1 MKFRILTIL
10 AFFVSSLSLFS
21 QEKRLPS
28 TPVFLQAPSPWA
40 DSVFQTLTLEQKI
53 GQLFMVAA
61 WSDPNHQSYDAA
73 GIDALITKYGIGGI
87 IFFQGS
93 PGRQANL
100 TNRFQ
105 SETRVPLMIG
115 MDAEWGLGMR
125 LDSTIAFPR
134 QMTMGAV
141 QDENLIYEYGREM
154 ARQCKRLGV
163 HVSFSPVVDINNNPN
178 NPVISNRSFGENREL
193 VTRYGFQYMKGLQD
207 GGVMA
212 NAKHFP
218 GHGDTDADSHH
229 NLPVIP
235 YSLDRLD
242 SLELY
247 PYYKLIQEGLG
258 SVMIAHLFVPELDST
273 PNLPSTLSPKIV
285 HDLLQEKMGFK
296 GLVFTDALNMQG
308 VAKFYAPGEVDL
320 KALQAGNDVLLY
332 SLNVSKAIEK
342 IKMAVDSGVV
352 AQSMIDEK
360 CMKMLRAKEWAGLN
374 KIKPID
380 TKQLVEEL
388 NTPYALNLKKR
399 IIESSITVMRNNG
412 SIAPLCHSD
421 ISRVAVVS
429 IGDAKEN
436 PFSETIAKYAKVDL
450 FSMEKEPDFN
460 SSIAWQDKLAGYDLV
475 VAAVLNTSNKAT
487 KNFGVSGES
496 IKILNAIGTK
506 TDVVLAVFANPYAM
520 NSFRELDNVQ
530 SIVVSYQDD
539 AMTQQVTAEVIAGAC
554 TADGK
559 LPVSLNKNFSE
570 GLGVGLDKPTRLR
583 WVSPSYLGLCAQ
595 SAVKAGDKK
604 NSKKDQ
610 LIQSSHGSTYQED
623 MMSDKNRSDVELDD
637 RCFAKVDSIAIG
649 GINAGAYPGCRV
661 ILAKNGYVVYDKAFG
676 HLDYDKS
683 EKVTLNTVYDLA
695 SVTKLVSSTLCAMK
709 LVDQGLLDIH
719 KTLGDYLPI
728 PKDNPY
734 HKVEIAAMMSHTAG
748 FTAWIPFY
756 QKTMNGD
763 DLNAS
768 IYRKSAEPGFTYQ
781 VANDM
786 YIADNYGDVMFETIL
801 KTPIS
806 SEKTYKYSDLGYY
819 FMQRIIEK
827 QTGVTLDEYVKSSF
841 YEPMGLQ
848 TIGYNPLKT
857 MNASYIAPTEDDG
870 VWRDQ
875 HVRGFVHDQG
885 AAMLGGVAGHAGIFS
900 NAQDVA
906 AIMQMLLNGGSYAG
920 KQLLTKETIDEFNH
934 RHFPNNRRGIG
945 FDKPSLTPGSGSTCK
960 EASALSFG
968 HTGFTGTMCWA
979 DPETQMVYV
988 FLSNRVNPDAEN
1000 KKIQTMDIRTKI
1012 QAVAYSVLGFKAE

>member
-1 MKFRILTIL
+1 
-10 AFFVSSLSLFS
+10 
-21 QEKRLPS
+21 
-28 TPVFLQAPSPWA
+28 
-40 DSVFQTLTLEQKI
+40 
-53 GQLFMVAA
+53 
-61 WSDPNHQSYDAA
+61 
-73 GIDALITKYGIGGI
+73 
-87 IFFQGS
+87 
-93 PGRQANL
+93 
-100 TNRFQ
+100 
-105 SETRVPLMIG
+105 
-115 MDAEWGLGMR
+115 
-125 LDSTIAFPR
+125 
-134 QMTMGAV
+134 
-141 QDENLIYEYGREM
+141 
-154 ARQCKRLGV
+154 
-163 HVSFSPVVDINNNPN
+163 
-178 NPVISNRSFGENREL
+178 
-193 VTRYGFQYMKGLQD
+193 
-207 GGVMA
+207 
-212 NAKHFP
+212 
-218 GHGDTDADSHH
+218 
-229 NLPVIP
+229 
-235 YSLDRLD
+235 
-242 SLELY
+242 
-247 PYYKLIQEGLG
+247 
-258 SVMIAHLFVPELDST
+258 MIAHLFVPQLDST
-273 PNLPSTLSPKIV
+273 PNTPSTLSSKIV

-308 VAKFYAPGEVDL
+308 VAKYYEPGEVDL

-332 SLNVSKAIEK
+332 SLNVAKAIEK
-342 IKMAVDSGVV
+342 IKMAVDSGLV
-352 AQSMIDEK
+352 AQSVIDEK

-374 KIKPID
+374 KMKPVN

-421 ISRVAVVS
+421 VSRVAVVS
-429 IGDAKEN
+429 IGDAAEN
-436 PFSETIAKYAKVDL
+436 PFSQTIAKYAKVDL

-460 SSIAWQDKLAGYDLV
+460 SSIAWQDKLSSYDLV
-475 VAAVLNTSNKAT
+475 IAAVLNTSNKAT

-496 IKILNAIGTK
+496 VKVLNTIGGK

-520 NSFRELDNVQ
+520 NSFKELDNVQ

-539 AMTQQVTAEVIAGAC
+539 AITQQVTAEVISGAC

-559 LPVSLNKNFSE
+559 LPVSIAAGFNQ
-570 GLGVGLDKPTRLR
+570 GQGVGMDKPTRLR
-583 WVSPSYLGLCAQ
+583 WVNPSYLGICTQTA
-595 SAVKAGDKK
+595 AKAGNKK
-604 NSKKDQ
+604 GTKVEQ
-610 LIQSSHGSTYQED
+610 LILKNPSGAYQED
-623 MMSDKNRSDVELDD
+623 MMSDKNRNDVELDE
-637 RCFAKVDSIAIG
+637 RCFAKIDSIAQN
-649 GINAGAYPGCRV
+649 GITAGAYPGCRV
-661 ILAKNGYVVYDKAFG
+661 LLAKNGYVVYDKAFG
-676 HLDYDKS
+676 HLDFDKS

-709 LVDQGLLDIH
+709 LVDQGLLDVH

-734 HKVEIAAMMSHTAG
+734 SKVEIAAMLSHTAG

-763 DLNAS
+763 DLDGN
-768 IYRKSAEPGFTYQ
+768 IYKKVEEKGYSHQ
-781 VANDM
+781 VASGM
-786 YIADNYGDVMFETIL
+786 FIADNYGDVMFETIL

-827 QTGVTLDEYVKSSF
+827 QTGVSIEEYVRSSF

-848 TIGYNPLKT
+848 TIGYNPLKK
-857 MNASYIAPTEDDG
+857 MNASYVAPTEDDG

-875 HVRGFVHDQG
+875 HVRGYVHDQG
-885 AAMLGGVAGHAGIFS
+885 AAMLGGIAGHAGVFS

-920 KQLLTKETIDEFNH
+920 KQLLNKETIDLFNH
-934 RHFPNNRRGIG
+934 RHFPGNRRGLG
-945 FDKPSLTPGSGSTCK
+945 FDKPSLTPGTGSTCK
-960 EASALSFG
+960 EASAQSFG

-1000 KKIQTMDIRTKI
+1000 KKIQSMDIRTKI

>member
-1 MKFRILTIL
+1 MKFRIILLFSFLTTY
-10 AFFVSSLSLFS
+10 SSLFA
-21 QEKRLPS
+21 QEKSFSSL
-28 TPVFLQAPSPWA
+28 PVFLQSPSPWA
-40 DSVFQTLTLEQKI
+40 DSVFQTLTVEQRI

-105 SETRVPLMIG
+105 AESRVPLMIG

-163 HVSFSPVVDINNNPN
+163 NVSFSPVVDINNNPN

-193 VTRYGFQYMKGLQD
+193 VTRYGYQYMKGLQD
-207 GGVMA
+207 GGVLA

-235 YSLDRLD
+235 YHLQRLD

-273 PNLPSTLSPKIV
+273 PNTPSTLSPKIV

-308 VAKFYAPGEVDL
+308 VAKYYEPGEVDL

-332 SLNVSKAIEK
+332 SLNVSKAIER
-342 IKMAVDSGVV
+342 IKLAVDSGLITQ
-352 AQSMIDEK
+352 ALIDEK
-360 CMKMLRAKEWAGLN
+360 CLKILRAKEWAGLDQQA
-374 KIKPID
+374 PIS
-380 TKQLVEEL
+380 TQQLVEEL

-429 IGDAKEN
+429 IGEAKDN
-436 PFSETIAKYAKVDL
+436 PFSETISKYAKVDK
-450 FSMEKEPDFN
+450 FSMEKAPDFN
-460 SSIAWQDKLAGYDLV
+460 SSIAWQDTLSKYDLV
-475 VAAVLNTSNKAT
+475 IAAVLNTSNKAT

-496 IKILNAIGTK
+496 VRVLNAVGAK
-506 TDVVLAVFANPYAM
+506 TDVVLSVFANPYAM
-520 NSFRELDNVQ
+520 NSFQDLDNVQ

-539 AMTQQVTAEVIAGAC
+539 AMTQQVTAEVISGAC

-559 LPVSLNKNFSE
+559 LPVSIAAGFNQ
-570 GLGVGLDKPTRLR
+570 GQGVGMDRPTRLR
-583 WVSPSYLGLCAQ
+583 WVSPSYLGICTQA
-595 SAVKAGDKK
+595 AAKAGGKK
-604 NSKKDQ
+604 TSKADQ
-610 LIQSSHGSTYQED
+610 ITQGKNRNGYQED
-623 MMSDKNRSDVELDD
+623 MMSDKNRSDVELDEK
-637 RCFAKVDSIAIG
+637 CFAKVDSIALN
-649 GINAGAYPGCRV
+649 GISAGAYPGCRV
-661 ILAKNGYVVYDKAFG
+661 LLTKNGYVVYDKAFG
-676 HLDYDKS
+676 HLDYNQS

-695 SVTKLVSSTLCAMK
+695 SITKLVSSTLCAMK

-728 PKDNPY
+728 PKDSPY
-734 HKVEIAAMMSHTAG
+734 AKVEIAAMMSHTAG

-763 DLNAS
+763 DLLPS
-768 IYRKSAEPGFTYQ
+768 LYRTSSEPGFTHQ
-781 VANDM
+781 VANGM
-786 YIADNYGDVMFETIL
+786 FIADNYEDVMFETIL

-827 QTGVTLDEYVKSSF
+827 QTGVSLDEYVSTSF

-848 TIGYNPLKT
+848 TIGYNPLKR
-857 MNASYIAPTEDDG
+857 MSASYIAPTEDDG

-875 HVRGFVHDQG
+875 HVRGYVHDQG
-885 AAMLGGVAGHAGIFS
+885 AAMLGGVAGHAGVFS

-920 KQLLTKETIDEFNH
+920 KQFVTKETIDLFNH

-960 EASALSFG
+960 EASPLSFG

-1000 KKIQTMDIRTKI
+1000 KKIQSMDIRTKI
-1012 QAVAYSVLGFKAE
+1012 QAIAYSVLGFKAE